1 MALESNRMAGLSRG
15 RIAAAVLA
23 GLAILWLGARWLE
36 SGRIAP
42 GLAAS
47 GAEATPE
54 APLGEAL
61 RETVPI
67 RHEVI
72 GSVQSRFPVAA
83 ASRVAARVVA
93 VEVHAGERVRAG
105 QTLVTLDS
113 ADLRAG
119 LAQAEGELTAANGE
133 LSRAR
138 ADESRYAALYPRGSV
153 TASERDAAEAA
164 YRAAAGRAEQAR
176 AAVAQ
181 ARAALA
187 YATVQSPAGG
197 VVIERMVERGDLAMP
212 GQPLVR
218 LYSESAMRVELEVPE
233 ALARR
238 IRIGQPLAVSIDA
251 AGASFAASVNEIVP
265 AADPRSRTFLV
276 RAVLP
281 SAANLRPGMFAR
293 ATFTSGTETVVTVPA
308 GAVVRVGQLTSLRVY
323 DRGATVVRMVSIGRR
338 FGDRIEILAGV
349 KPGEKVLLTQ
359 TRVRTIA
366 GQTGAAQT
374 N

>member
-1 MALESNRMAGLSRG
+1 MAELSRG

-23 GLAILWLGARWLE
+23 GLVILWLGARWLE

-42 GLAAS
+42 GLAAT
-47 GAEATPE
+47 GTATAPQ

-61 RETVPI
+61 RETEPI

-119 LAQAEGELTAANGE
+119 LAQAEGELAAANGE

-153 TASERDAAEAA
+153 TASERDTAEAA

-187 YATVQSPAGG
+187 YATVKSPADG

-218 LYSESAMRVELEVPE
+218 LYNESAMRVELEVPE
-233 ALARR
+233 ALARQ

-251 AGASFAASVNEIVP
+251 ASANLEVSVNEIVP

-276 RAVLP
+276 RAMLP

-293 ATFTSGTETVVTVPA
+293 ATFTSGTETVLTVPA
-308 GAVVRVGQLTSLRVY
+308 DAVVRVGQLTSLRIY
-323 DRGATVVRMVSIGRR
+323 QRGATVVRMVSIGRR

-349 KPGEKVLLTQ
+349 NPGEKVLLVHSRSQ
-359 TRVRTIA
+359 TIA

>member
-1 MALESNRMAGLSRG
+1 MAPESNRMAELSRG
-15 RIAAAVLA
+15 RIAAAVVA
-23 GLAILWLGARWLE
+23 GLVILWLGARWLE

-42 GLAAS
+42 GLAAT
-47 GAEATPE
+47 GAETAPQ

-61 RETVPI
+61 RETEPI

-119 LAQAEGELTAANGE
+119 LAQAEGELAAANGE

-181 ARAALA
+181 ARAVLA
-187 YATVQSPAGG
+187 YATVKSPADG

-218 LYSESAMRVELEVPE
+218 LYNESAMRVELEVPE
-233 ALARR
+233 ALARQ

-251 AGASFAASVNEIVP
+251 AGASFNASANEIVP

-276 RAVLP
+276 RAALP

-308 GAVVRVGQLTSLRVY
+308 DAVVRVGQLTSLRVY
-323 DRGATVVRMVSIGRR
+323 HRGATVVRMVSIGRR

-349 KPGEKVLLTQ
+349 NPGEKVLLVHSRSQ
-359 TRVRTIA
+359 TIA

>member
-1 MALESNRMAGLSRG
+1 MTPESNRLAGLSRA
-15 RIAAAVLA
+15 RIAAIALA
-23 GLAILWLGARWLE
+23 GLAILWLGAHWLE

-42 GLAAS
+42 GLIAAGS
-47 GAEATPE
+47 EAVAK

-83 ASRVAARVVA
+83 ASRVAARVVT

-113 ADLRAG
+113 ADLRAAT
-119 LAQAEGELTAANGE
+119 AQAEGELAAANGE
-133 LSRAR
+133 LARAH

-181 ARAALA
+181 ARASLA
-187 YATVQSPAGG
+187 YATVKSPADG
-197 VVIERMVERGDLAMP
+197 VVIERLVERGDLAMP

-218 LYSESAMRVELEVPE
+218 LYSESAMRAELEVPE
-233 ALARR
+233 ALARQ
-238 IRIGQPLAVSIDA
+238 IRIGQPIAVSVAA
-251 AGASFAASVNEIVP
+251 AGASFDISVTEIVP
-265 AADPRSRTFLV
+265 AADPHSRTFLV

-281 SAANLRPGMFAR
+281 AGANLRPGMFAR
-293 ATFTSGTETVVTVPA
+293 ATFTSGTETVVTVPTD
-308 GAVVRVGQLTSLRVY
+308 AVVRVGQLTSVRVY
-323 DRGATVVRMVSIGRR
+323 NRGATVVRMVSVGRQ
-338 FGDRIEILAGV
+338 FGDRVEILAGV
-349 KPGEKVLLTQ
+349 NHGEQVLPARARSQ
-359 TRVRTIA
+359 AIA
-366 GQTGAAQT
+366 GQTGDDRA